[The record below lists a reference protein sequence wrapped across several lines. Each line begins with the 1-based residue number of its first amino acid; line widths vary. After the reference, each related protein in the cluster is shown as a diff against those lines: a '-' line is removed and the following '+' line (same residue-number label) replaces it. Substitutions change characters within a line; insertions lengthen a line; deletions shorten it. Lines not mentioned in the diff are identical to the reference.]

1 MKVKEIPI
9 AEITPYANNP
19 RNNAAAVEPVAASI
33 RDFGFRVPIVLD
45 RNGVIVA
52 GHTRLEAAK
61 RLGLSKVP
69 CVVADDLTA
78 EQARAFRIADNKTGE
93 LATWDMAKL
102 DEELADISDFD
113 MAEFGFAETPAPDSF
128 GDSFSLP
135 DGEKPEAEYL
145 SVVLSRKQKEIVLH
159 AFETV
164 EGDVSETFGNTNKM
178 GNCLY
183 EVVRQWAELKRLS

>member
-9 AEITPYANNP
+9 SEITPYANNP

-45 RNGVIVA
+45 KNGVIVA

-78 EQARAFRIADNKTGE
+78 EQARAFRIADNKTAE
-93 LATWDMAKL
+93 LATWDAAKL
-102 DEELADISDFD
+102 AEELADISDFD
-113 MAEFGFAETPAPDSF
+113 MGEFGFYLDAEQEAPTQNLNEGGEIS
-128 GDSFSLP
+128 SEQFSDEQFACTCP
-135 DGEKPEAEYL
+135 RCGFKFNP
-145 SVVLSRKQKEIVLH
+145 KE
-159 AFETV
+159 
-164 EGDVSETFGNTNKM
+164 
-178 GNCLY
+178 
-183 EVVRQWAELKRLS
+183 